1 MCCLKKRKRSI
12 NNTIDVL
19 PSICTPNIKAVIDPF
34 KKIEELEGVFN
45 EIINQLNSYFE
56 YKIKTQDE
64 TLENI
69 YSLILLTCKKYNI
82 SNYNNDV

>member
-1 MCCLKKRKRSI
+1 MCFLKKRKRAI

-19 PSICTPNIKAVIDPF
+19 PSICTPNIKAIDSF
-34 KKIEELEGVFN
+34 KKVEELESVLN
-45 EIINQLNSYFE
+45 EIISQLNSYFE

-69 YSLILLTCKKYNI
+69 YSLVQFVCKKYNI
-82 SNYNNDV
+82 SK

>member
-1 MCCLKKRKRSI
+1 MCFLKKRKRSI

-19 PSICTPNIKAVIDPF
+19 PSICTPNIKAIDSF
-34 KKIEELEGVFN
+34 KKVEELESVLN
-45 EIINQLNSYFE
+45 EIISQLNSYFE

-69 YSLILLTCKKYNI
+69 YSLVLFTCKKYNI
-82 SNYNNDV
+82 NK